1 MLIPRHL
8 VTTAVEQEVQRELD
22 SLLDTTANSIRLRS
36 GDENSWLAP
45 GLHDCTYRLQHF
57 VNETSGLAVRID
69 RRHVGSSNSLGTVD
83 ARLDRPGCFARV
95 AASILKTITHDRSVY
110 NELEKTGNRIARQ
123 LEPLIHDIGDWRAS
137 GPEILFDE
145 AEVVVEARFT
155 HPVLSLIARPACYLI
170 RVAADTGGLRKVR
183 GVLTENVER
192 KFSRRHLKDIRDYL
206 SKDAYGQNLLH
217 EWPCIKMPL
226 RAHLPG
232 IETAIET
239 VSLPFEA
246 DQIAGR
252 QRCSLLVM
260 KVLLLARDIE
270 RGGEAELNWAREL
283 LAACHEELE
292 ESTVPTRQ
300 RLLRQLFFSLLLAE
314 FEAGERHER
323 HLQHVEEL
331 EGQLVRIGEL
341 DPRPGLRPLA
351 VYTRVLKR
359 LGDKPV
365 LQPNSTLAAVDFL
378 WFVSTASLEDLV
390 AAMRLLGN

>member
-36 GDENSWLAP
+36 GDENNWLAP
-45 GLHDCTYRLQHF
+45 GLQDSTYRLQHF
-57 VNETSGLAVRID
+57 VNETSGLTVRIH

-95 AASILKTITHDRSVY
+95 AASILTMITHDRSVY
-110 NELEKTGNRIARQ
+110 HELEKTGNRIARQ
-123 LEPLIHDIGDWRAS
+123 FEPLLHDIGDWRAS

-145 AEVVVEARFT
+145 TEVVVDARFT
-155 HPVLSLIARPACYLI
+155 HPVLSLIDRPACYLV
-170 RVAADTGGLRKVR
+170 RVRADTGGLRKVQAVVT
-183 GVLTENVER
+183 GNVGLE
-192 KFSRRHLKDIRDYL
+192 FSPQHPQDISRHLT
-206 SKDAYGQNLLH
+206 SEAYGQNLLH
-217 EWPCIKMPL
+217 EWPRIETPL

-239 VSLPFEA
+239 ASLPFEA
-246 DQIAGR
+246 DTIAVR

-270 RGGEAELNWAREL
+270 RGGEDELNWAREL
-283 LAACHEELE
+283 LAACHEELQE
-292 ESTVPTRQ
+292 RSAPTRQ
-300 RLLRQLFFSLLLAE
+300 RLWRQLFFSLLVAE
-314 FEAGERHER
+314 LETGERHAR
-323 HLQHVEEL
+323 CLQHVEEL
-331 EGQLVRIGEL
+331 ERQLVRTGEL
-341 DPRPGLRPLA
+341 DPRPGLRPVA
-351 VYTRVLKR
+351 VYIRVLKR

-365 LQPNSTLAAVDFL
+365 LQLNSKLAAVDFQ

-390 AAMRLLGN
+390 AAMRLLEN

>member
-36 GDENSWLAP
+36 GDENSRLAP

-378 WFVSTASLEDLV
+378 
-390 AAMRLLGN
+390 